1 MLFSNEK
8 EWTADTLHSMDE
20 HQKQNKNSERNQTQ
34 WVFTRYEFIYV
45 KIKVRQ
51 NFAQEI
57 NVRQAR
63 GRADLRGA
71 GQALPGVSEV
81 LGPDCG
87 GVRIRVHTFVKTH
100 RALYLS
106 V

>member
-8 EWTADTLHSMDE
+8 EWTADTLHSTDE
-20 HQKQNKNSERNQTQ
+20 QQKQRKKSDTLSVYTVWDYLCKSQ
-34 WVFTRYEFIYV
+34 
-45 KIKVRQ
+45 
-51 NFAQEI
+51 
-57 NVRQAR
+57 
-63 GRADLRGA
+63 
-71 GQALPGVSEV
+71 GQVSEV

-106 V
+106 G